1 MPAGR
6 GLRTGT
12 PHWGCTSHRM
22 RGGPLSLV
30 KPRRRFKWNEMANCG
45 DTYVFFDPLGSSVS
59 MLSSNS
65 QALAL
70 YHGCQEVVSK
80 GGLDRFVKPTQS
92 SITLTFNTLGENNK
106 NHQLSRGSE
115 PLNTRRHITGNTL
128 MITSN
133 FCQQESRI
141 RFLLCIGPGKH
152 GILRQSEETFHFSGR
167 QETVLK
173 LVYSYISPDSAYKT
187 KENHIKEM
195 FLLIKARHN
204 VADYHRIIKFV
215 IGGMEIVRTECR
227 ERH

>member
-12 PHWGCTSHRM
+12 PHWSYTSHRM

-65 QALAL
+65 QSLAP
-70 YHGCQEVVSK
+70 HNGCQEVVSK
-80 GGLDRFVKPTQS
+80 VGLDRFIRPTRF
-92 SITLTFNTLGENNK
+92 SITLTFSTLGPNNK
-106 NHQLSRGSE
+106 NQQLSRGSE
-115 PLNTRRHITGNTL
+115 PLNARRHITGNTL

-141 RFLLCIGPGKH
+141 RFLLCIGPGPAWPFKTVRED
-152 GILRQSEETFHFSGR
+152 ISVSGR
-167 QETVLK
+167 
-173 LVYSYISPDSAYKT
+173 
-187 KENHIKEM
+187 
-195 FLLIKARHN
+195 
-204 VADYHRIIKFV
+204 
-215 IGGMEIVRTECR
+215 
-227 ERH
+227 